1 MTVTGTVRIL
11 AVVLIA
17 GSATTPAA
25 AADTR
30 EACRADAIHY
40 CRNEVA
46 ARDRKAVRR
55 CIRDNL
61 DKVSATCRDA
71 IAEQRAE
78 ADAKTRP
85 PADGEAPAAR

>member
-1 MTVTGTVRIL
+1 MTRALRTL
-11 AVVLIA
+11 AVVLLFGA
-17 GSATTPAA
+17 GTYPA

-40 CRNEVA
+40 CPNEVA

-61 DKVSATCRDA
+61 DKVSDTCKAA
-71 IAEQRAE
+71 IAEQQGGS
-78 ADAKTRP
+78 DTK
-85 PADGEAPAAR
+85 ARR